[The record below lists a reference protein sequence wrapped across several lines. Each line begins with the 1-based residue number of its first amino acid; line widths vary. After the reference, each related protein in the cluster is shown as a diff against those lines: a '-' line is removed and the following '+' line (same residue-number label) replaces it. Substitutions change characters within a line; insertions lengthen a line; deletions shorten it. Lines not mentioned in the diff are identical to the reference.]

1 MPSGYW
7 TCRQRGGNGIVKHG
21 GSTRFQAPLAA
32 GDVMYLHS
40 TDSFDSECRLEG
52 SKSGWAGGLV
62 LGGDGRRDR
71 CGQGRDRWHVHLG
84 GLRKP
89 DDNYGLHGARVG
101 GYNKSLR
108 ANGDEL
114 TVAHGLWRSRGHTRY
129 ARWKDTEVAGLTAAM
144 AGEQSVYQDAQ
155 VPADGR
161 PLVPTPQ
168 PRRSGRGRGRGRAG
182 RGGRGDATT
191 TATTAGNKELPAGW
205 TTDIDGLFVPPAAM
219 AAAGVEPQATLE
231 RARKIDKQIGALRV
245 AMAGAAEVRAQRTR
259 QGVN

>member
-1 MPSGYW
+1 MAN
-7 TCRQRGGNGIVKHG
+7 T
-21 GSTRFQAPLAA
+21 A
-32 GDVMYLHS
+32 GH
-40 TDSFDSECRLEG
+40 
-52 SKSGWAGGLV
+52 V
-62 LGGDGRRDR
+62 LSPFKWYRHLMAFYPG
-71 CGQGRDRWHVHLG
+71 GRDPAAPMFM
-84 GLRKP
+84 GLDRKRPYLYRTALSELKRLIRLVQP

-129 ARWKDTEVAGLTAAM
+129 ARWKDTEVAGLTAGM

-168 PRRSGRGRGRGRAG
+168 PRRSGRGRGRGREG
-182 RGGRGDATT
+182 RGGRGNAATT
-191 TATTAGNKELPAGW
+191 TTTTTGSNELPTGW

-231 RARKIDKQIGALRV
+231 RARKIDKQMGLLKV
-245 AMAGAAEVRAQRTR
+245 TMAGAAAVRARRTR